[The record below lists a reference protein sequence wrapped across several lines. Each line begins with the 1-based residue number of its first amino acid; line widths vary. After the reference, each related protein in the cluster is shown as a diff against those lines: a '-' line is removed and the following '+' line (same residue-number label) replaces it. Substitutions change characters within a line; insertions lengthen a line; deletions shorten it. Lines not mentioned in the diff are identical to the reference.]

1 MDNAACREPGS
12 VLEDVF
18 GYSSFRKG
26 QRDVVDTIVNGEDAF
41 VLMPTGGGK
50 SLCFQVPAL
59 CRPGLAIVVSPL
71 ISLMQ
76 DQVAT
81 LKAKGVCADYIA
93 SGQSRNEHLRIL
105 KDIKEKRTQL
115 LYVAPE
121 RLKLDRFLSFLKTQ
135 DVSLFAIDEAHC
147 VSQWGHDFRSSY
159 QELGPVLAEFPDV
172 PKVAC
177 TATAD
182 PVTVADIVQSLGIDN
197 ARHFTGSFD
206 RENISIS
213 FRDGGDDTL
222 ASVVEYLAEREGQ
235 TGIIYRTSRKKVDE
249 TVIELLSRGV
259 NAVGYHAG
267 MSGADRT
274 RIQERFANEE
284 AITVVATI
292 SFGMGIDRSDVR
304 YVVHMDVPA
313 TLEGYYQ
320 EIGRA
325 GRDGEPSEACLFFTQ
340 KSVGRLKQQV
350 EAKSDV
356 TDERKA
362 VLRSKAEHVIAL
374 VETPG
379 CRRATLLRYFGEELS
394 GECGNCDRCRS
405 HPKFKEGTEQAKTVV
420 RAILETDQ
428 RFGLKTLS
436 TILSPDS
443 KLDADVRSDKKAL
456 TCFGSGRNLSQ
467 ESWRNVMR
475 QMIGLGLLDID
486 PDRFGALS
494 VRTAGRELLTRGT
507 RVKLTGDWVDIAP
520 RIEVTEHRTLSEGR
534 RDRLPAT
541 LKEIYDGLLDML
553 SSELEN
559 GDVEHREL
567 VSLLER
573 RPNDADDIVTL
584 TENMVLKERAQELAN
599 RFLGPSE
606 DAVGAFEIEL

>member
-1 MDNAACREPGS
+1 MDNSVRRDPRA

-18 GYSSFRKG
+18 GYVSFRQG
-26 QRDVVDTIVNGEDAF
+26 QGEVVETVAGGKNAF

-50 SLCFQVPAL
+50 SLCYQVPAMA
-59 CRPGLAIVVSPL
+59 RPGLGIVVSPL

-76 DQVAT
+76 DQVAA
-81 LKAKGVCADYIA
+81 LKAKGVAADYIA
-93 SGQSRNEHLRIL
+93 TGQSRTEHLRIL

-121 RLKLDRFLSFLKTQ
+121 RLKMERFLSFLKTQ
-135 DVSLFAIDEAHC
+135 DVALFAIDEAHC

-159 QELGPVLAEFPDV
+159 QELGPVLAEFPNV
-172 PKVAC
+172 PKVAA

-182 PVTVADIVQSLGIDN
+182 PVTVADIVESLGIQD
-197 ARHFTGSFD
+197 ARHFTGNFD

-213 FRDGGDDTL
+213 FRDGGDDTM
-222 ASVVEYLAEREGQ
+222 AAVAAYLEDHENE

-249 TVIELLSRGV
+249 TVIDLVSRGV

-267 MSGADRT
+267 MSADDRS
-274 RIQERFANEE
+274 RVQARFAEE
-284 AITVVATI
+284 SSITVVATVA
-292 SFGMGIDRSDVR
+292 FGMGIDRPDVR

-325 GRDGEPSEACLFFTQ
+325 GRDGATAEACLFYDQ

-350 EAKSDV
+350 ESKKDIP
-356 TDERKA
+356 DERKA
-362 VLRSKAEHVIAL
+362 VLRSKAENVIAL
-374 VETPG
+374 IETPG
-379 CRRATLLRYFGEELS
+379 CRRATLLRYFGEEMS
-394 GECGNCDRCRS
+394 QDCGNCDRCRS
-405 HPKFKEGTEQAKTVV
+405 RPRHKDGTEQAKVVV

-436 TILSPDS
+436 EILSPDS
-443 KLDADVRSDKKAL
+443 KLDADTTSDKKAM

-467 ESWRNVMR
+467 DAWRNVMR
-475 QMIGLGLLDID
+475 QMIGLGLLHID

-507 RVKLTGDWVDIAP
+507 RIKLTGNWVDIAP
-520 RIEVTEHRTLSEGR
+520 RIEFTEHAALSEGR
-534 RDRLPAT
+534 RDRLPT
-541 LKEIYDGLLDML
+541 GLKAAYDGMIEMFT
-553 SSELEN
+553 SELET
-559 GDVEHREL
+559 GEIHHKEL
-567 VSLLER
+567 VDLLER
-573 RPNDADDIVTL
+573 RPSNADDVRALAT
-584 TENMVLKERAQELAN
+584 NGHLKERAQELSD
-599 RFLGPSE
+599 RFLGRSE
-606 DAVGAFEIEL
+606 EKVEAFSIEL